1 MMDET
6 TKADFISLMQELEGI
21 KIKQSALKQK
31 EENCKADLMEM
42 LKDNGM
48 QKESFEHYGSVRI
61 QTRVEKDYG
70 PEIRNLEI
78 AYKEAKKLADDM
90 GDFQIMNSKESLV
103 YSPPKDIKF

>member
-31 EENCKADLMEM
+31 EENCKADLMEI

-48 QKESFEHYGSVRI
+48 QRESFEHYGSVRI
-61 QTRVEKDYG
+61 QTIYTIIIPQCINFYRHA
-70 PEIRNLEI
+70 II
-78 AYKEAKKLADDM
+78 
-90 GDFQIMNSKESLV
+90 
-103 YSPPKDIKF
+103 